1 MGARAPFLS
10 ASGVTPDAKEKEM
23 KLTLVL
29 TSLAAFA
36 MTAPVLA
43 QDAAAPAAPAP
54 SATESADS
62 PRPAGRHGRMLQR
75 FDTDGNGTIS
85 LEEFSDMRMG
95 DLLNA
100 DADND
105 GELSVAE
112 IKAAMEKRREERM
125 AEMFKRRFDVDGD
138 GKITVAEIKDRQ
150 EKRFA
155 LADANND
162 GQISREEFAKMRGMM
177 GGRHGGREGKG
188 RHHGWSDN

>member
-1 MGARAPFLS
+1 
-10 ASGVTPDAKEKEM
+10 M

-43 QDAAAPAAPAP
+43 QDAAAPAAP
-54 SATESADS
+54 SATESADA

-85 LEEFSDMRMG
+85 VEEFSEMRMG

-112 IKAAMEKRREERM
+112 IKAAMEKRREARM

-162 GQISREEFAKMRGMM
+162 GQVSREEFSKMRGMM
-177 GGRHGGREGKG
+177 GGRHGGRDGKG
-188 RHHGWSDN
+188 RHHGGRHGWSNN